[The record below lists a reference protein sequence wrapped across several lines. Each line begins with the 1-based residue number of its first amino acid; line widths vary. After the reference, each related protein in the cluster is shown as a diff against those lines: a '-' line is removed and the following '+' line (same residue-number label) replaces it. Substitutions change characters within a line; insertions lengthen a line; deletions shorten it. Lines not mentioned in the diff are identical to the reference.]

1 MPIRSAETRKKASP
15 PVRADWLFARLPKW
29 VVDSLTSKQKEAI
42 DSVAAARAWT
52 RSPVN
57 IRFSVPS
64 WRRRYYVTIVSGEEK
79 RSHDRL
85 AKERAIYP
93 LRTAANAF
101 FFVGLV
107 VVIYAV
113 ALVALGVV
121 SAIIEI

>member
-1 MPIRSAETRKKASP
+1 MPIHSAETRKRTPASP
-15 PVRADWLFARLPKW
+15 RAEWLFAGLPKW
-29 VVDSLTSKQKEAI
+29 VVDSLTSKQKEAL

-79 RSHDRL
+79 RGRDRL
-85 AKERAIYP
+85 AKERTIYP

-121 SAIIEI
+121 AAIIEI